1 MASAEREPI
10 KGARGRSPQRG
21 TGAESLVGAKGAK
34 PPEAE
39 SFLSIFIQKSRQ
51 KLRI

>member
-10 KGARGRSPQRG
+10 RGSGGRAPAGSRGRAPGHGFR
-21 TGAESLVGAKGAK
+21 GAK

-39 SFLSIFIQKSRQ
+39 SILPLDHPYEGQN
-51 KLRI
+51 LPL